1 MELFIV
7 IVILAVIF
15 DYING
20 FHDAANAIATVVS
33 TKVLSPLQAVFWAA
47 GFNFLAFFICK
58 YIIGEFGIADT
69 VS

>member
-58 YIIGEFGIADT
+58 YIIAEFGIADT